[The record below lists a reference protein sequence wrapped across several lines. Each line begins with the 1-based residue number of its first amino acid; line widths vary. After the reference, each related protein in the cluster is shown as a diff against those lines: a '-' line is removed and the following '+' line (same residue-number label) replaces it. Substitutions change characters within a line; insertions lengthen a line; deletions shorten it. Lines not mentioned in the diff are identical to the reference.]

1 MMKMRYL
8 DHLNYLSAILTIAVI
23 CFQGATVLSGALE
36 NQHNSSQML
45 TDNQIKDELNS
56 MNTSELK
63 ELNHYVR
70 RELEEKSMENP
81 NNTMPGVL
89 IDPGPGPHALNYL
102 LENGSKAEG
111 QATIRMPSDAVEQI

>member
-1 MMKMRYL
+1 MKMRYL

-36 NQHNSSQML
+36 NQHGSSQML

-63 ELNHYVR
+63 ELNHDVR
-70 RELEEKSMENP
+70 QELEQKSIENP
-81 NNTMPGVL
+81 NNTMPMESNYQGSQL
-89 IDPGPGPHALNYL
+89 HTENYL
-102 LENGSKAEG
+102 LENSSKTEDP
-111 QATIRMPSDAVEQI
+111 ATARISHDVVNLV